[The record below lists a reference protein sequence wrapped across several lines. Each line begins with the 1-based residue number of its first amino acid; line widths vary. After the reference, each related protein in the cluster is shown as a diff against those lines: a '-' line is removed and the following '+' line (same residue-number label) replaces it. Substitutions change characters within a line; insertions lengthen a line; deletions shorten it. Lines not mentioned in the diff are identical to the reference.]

1 MAEVEVKP
9 KKAGPIQCS
18 ICSQR
23 RAALKRPKTLE
34 QVLFRPS
41 QFHFN
46 FLFGSKEKEGKSEVN
61 TWNLWFLLTHVSS
74 FER

>member
-1 MAEVEVKP
+1 MGEVEEVKP

-34 QVLFRPS
+34 QVLSDLLSFI
-41 QFHFN
+41 
-46 FLFGSKEKEGKSEVN
+46 LFSLVAEKKEEKVK
-61 TWNLWFLLTHVSS
+61 
-74 FER
+74 